1 MGSQSATVNHIS
13 PCTPLSSLP
22 CWPQLWLLPSRSH
35 TFMRRSQLSHTF
47 IKKLLLNL
55 MFIRNLHYLQKLL
68 EMLPMLLV
76 QSGPDLVSTT
86 WDNLFHADSESWCHV
101 GKRQIPFIGLASLD
115 S

>member
-1 MGSQSATVNHIS
+1 MEAVVS
-13 PCTPLSSLP
+13 
-22 CWPQLWLLPSRSH
+22 SRSH
-35 TFMRRSQLSHTF
+35 TFMRRSQLSHIF

-55 MFIRNLHYLQKLL
+55 MFIRNLHYPQKLL
-68 EMLPMLLV
+68 EMLPMLPLLFLLDMLLV
-76 QSGPDLVSTT
+76 QSGLELVSTT

>member
-22 CWPQLWLLPSRSH
+22 RWPQLWLLPSRSH
-35 TFMRRSQLSHTF
+35 TFMRRFQLSH
-47 IKKLLLNL
+47 

-68 EMLPMLLV
+68 EMLPMLHPLFLLDMLLV
-76 QSGPDLVSTT
+76 QSGLELVSTT
-86 WDNLFHADSESWCHV
+86 WDNLFHADSESWYHV